1 MYFVRNRQCN
11 LKLPCRRTVRKQS
24 YCRYAHLWG
33 IYRVMQSILIPTL
46 RSCKNLSILVSPV
59 PRNLTHHFIRESS
72 SSCSFS
78 HYDFAIVASAPLA
91 FTTQPPEFCAGI
103 ATGRPRAFDVKA
115 TISLSIR
122 SRVSLVRSSTSEG
135 FRFFVS
141 IGFKT

>member
-1 MYFVRNRQCN
+1 MHFVRKRECN

-24 YCRYAHLWG
+24 YCRYGHLWG
-33 IYRVMQSILIPTL
+33 IYRVMQSIPIPTL
-46 RSCKNLSILVSPV
+46 RSCNYHSIITSPGS
-59 PRNLTHHFIRESS
+59 RNLTHHFIRDSS

-78 HYDFAIVASAPLA
+78 LYDFIVVASTPLA
-91 FTTQPPEFCAGI
+91 FTTLPPEVCAGI

-115 TISLSIR
+115 TISLSIS
-122 SRVSLVRSSTSEG
+122 SRVSLVRPSTSEG